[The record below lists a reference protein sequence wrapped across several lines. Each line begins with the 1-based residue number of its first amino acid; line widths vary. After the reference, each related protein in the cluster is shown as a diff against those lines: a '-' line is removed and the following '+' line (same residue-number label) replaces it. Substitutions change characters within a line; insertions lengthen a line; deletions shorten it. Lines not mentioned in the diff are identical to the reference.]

1 MAVQSFS
8 SLRQTLWYFY
18 DYWKNYSAFL
28 QTLLWFKCAKTRIS
42 TDYYILHDIF
52 TFYIKRKQRWSVTEK
67 LLKYLDQECNL
78 CNSWT
83 LILNDVS
90 ADDGTSKANL
100 CESKLS
106 TLWVRRHIFNM
117 TQAQNSGCEHRSPTH
132 LLRGSQSEEGWL
144 KGRNWKLK
152 DEKCKRLL

>member
-8 SLRQTLWYFY
+8 SLHQTLYFY
-18 DYWKNYSAFL
+18 NYWKNYSAFL
-28 QTLLWFKCAKTRIS
+28 QTLLWFKFAKTRIS
-42 TDYYILHDIF
+42 TDYYILHDSF
-52 TFYIKRKQRWSVTEK
+52 TFYIKRKQRWCVTEK

-100 CESKLS
+100 SKVKSLALCQWEGISS
-106 TLWVRRHIFNM
+106 TWLRHKTLAVTTEAPLICWGAAN
-117 TQAQNSGCEHRSPTH
+117 QKKVG
-132 LLRGSQSEEGWL
+132 
-144 KGRNWKLK
+144 
-152 DEKCKRLL
+152 

>member
-8 SLRQTLWYFY
+8 SLHQTLYFY
-18 DYWKNYSAFL
+18 NYLKNYSAFL
-28 QTLLWFKCAKTRIS
+28 QTLLWLKCAKTRIS
-42 TDYYILHDIF
+42 TDYYILHDSF

-100 CESKLS
+100 CQWEGISLTWLS
-106 TLWVRRHIFNM
+106 HKTN
-117 TQAQNSGCEHRSPTH
+117 CKHRSPTH

-144 KGRNWKLK
+144 KGWNWKLK
-152 DEKCKRLL
+152 DEKCKCLL